1 MVLTPMTG
9 CDDQSSFGLL
19 NRCGPMHETRVDLLQ
34 RLGAIRS
41 GAREAFR
48 RMQPDSYRDEHQY
61 KEALAKQQE
70 VLYKT

>member
-1 MVLTPMTG
+1 
-9 CDDQSSFGLL
+9 
-19 NRCGPMHETRVDLLQ
+19 MHETRVDLLQ

-41 GAREAFR
+41 GAREATR
-48 RMQPDSYRDEHQY
+48 RMQPDGCRDEHQY